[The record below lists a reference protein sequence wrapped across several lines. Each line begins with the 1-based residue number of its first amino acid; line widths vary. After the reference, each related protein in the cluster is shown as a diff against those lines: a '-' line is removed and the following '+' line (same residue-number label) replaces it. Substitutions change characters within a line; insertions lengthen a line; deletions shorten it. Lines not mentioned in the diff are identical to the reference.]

1 MNILFVGD
9 IFGSV
14 GRDTLINLL
23 PGLKKKYDI
32 DFVAV
37 NGENS
42 AGGAGITPAI
52 SRELLSIGVDVI
64 TSGNHIWKE
73 KDIIEYIKEE
83 PYLLRPANYPSDVP
97 GAGSVV
103 WVHDDKK
110 IAVVNLLGR
119 IFMPQMDCPFRI
131 GLEEIEKLRKT
142 TRIIIVD
149 IHAEATS
156 EKVAMGWFLDGKVS
170 AVLGT
175 HTHVQTADE
184 KILPQGCAYITDVGM
199 TGPTESV
206 IGINK
211 DIAIKKFLTNMP
223 FRFEPGKGKGILCAV
238 VVQIEDSSGRAL
250 SIKRIQEFS

>member
-9 IFGSV
+9 VFGSV
-14 GRDTLINLL
+14 GRDALINLL
-23 PGLKKKYDI
+23 PDLKKKHKI

-37 NGENS
+37 NGENA

-73 KDIIEYIKEE
+73 KDIVEYIKEE
-83 PYLLRPANYPSDVP
+83 PYLIRPLNYPADVP

-103 WVHDDKK
+103 WAQDDKK

-119 IFMPQMDCPFRI
+119 TFLSQTDCPFRT
-131 GLEEIEKLRKT
+131 GLEEIEKLREETKV
-142 TRIIIVD
+142 IIVD

-199 TGPTESV
+199 TGSVDSV

-211 DIAIKKFLTNMP
+211 DIAIKKFLTSMP
-223 FRFEPGKGKGILCAV
+223 FRFEPGKGKAILCAV
-238 VVQIEDSSGRAL
+238 VVEIENSSGKAL